1 MSIIEKAFDKLST
14 TLPAGNP
21 AGNPAAGNSAGI
33 AEPSLPQNSAI
44 AFLSETDAA
53 SARPSAV
60 ASATATAGFGEPH
73 ADSAALPAAAPAW
86 PHTEQQ
92 PASNDIR
99 NEPPQSGAHV
109 ESGIPIHINLDRL
122 RSLNIIT
129 PHGKYS
135 ATADEFR
142 MIKRPLLNK
151 ALDENITHGNLIMVT
166 SSLPGE
172 GKTFCAINLAM
183 SISMEMD
190 KTVLLVDADVAKPSL
205 MKNLGLAN
213 DKKGLLDLLQDNT
226 LGVSDVLMK
235 TNIANL
241 TIISAGQYVPHATEL
256 LASDA
261 MAKLLEELA
270 QRYHDRIILFDS
282 PPLLVTTES
291 SVLATHMGQIVVV
304 VEAERT
310 PQSALQNALALIEFC
325 NLTGVVLNKSQR
337 MPILDYGYGYG
348 YRYGQE

>member
-1 MSIIEKAFDKLST
+1 MSIIEKAFDKLSAP
-14 TLPAGNP
+14 LPPHQP
-21 AGNPAAGNSAGI
+21 AEFPAAECKDRHAAPMRTPTDTSASFSEITAGASQSAVPASGTLTSLF
-33 AEPSLPQNSAI
+33 AEPNA
-44 AFLSETDAA
+44 E
-53 SARPSAV
+53 
-60 ASATATAGFGEPH
+60 
-73 ADSAALPAAAPAW
+73 AAAIPGSPATL
-86 PHTEQQ
+86 PHTEQA
-92 PASNDIR
+92 ASNDLR
-99 NEPPQSGAHV
+99 EELPQSDAPT
-109 ESGIPIHINLDRL
+109 ETGISININLDRL

-129 PHGKYS
+129 PHGNYS
-135 ATADEFR
+135 STADEFR

-151 ALDENITHGNLIMVT
+151 ALDQNTTHGNLIMIT

-183 SISMEMD
+183 SISMEME

-205 MKNLGLAN
+205 MKSLGLSN
-213 DKKGLLDLLQDNT
+213 DKKGLLDLLRDNT
-226 LGVSDVLMK
+226 LSVSDVLMK

-241 TIISAGQYVPHATEL
+241 TILSAGQYVPHATEL

-261 MAKLLEELA
+261 MTKLLKELA

-291 SVLATHMGQIVVV
+291 SALATHMGQIVVV

>member
-14 TLPAGNP
+14 PLPANNP
-21 AGNPAAGNSAGI
+21 ADLSAAECKNHNTTTQ
-33 AEPSLPQNSAI
+33 LQ
-44 AFLSETDAA
+44 
-53 SARPSAV
+53 
-60 ASATATAGFGEPH
+60 TATSTAFSESSGGATLSP
-73 ADSAALPAAAPAW
+73 APASEQTMTALLTEPTVELAPTSDSSSTW
-86 PHTEQQ
+86 THTAQ
-92 PASNDIR
+92 PASNDLR
-99 NEPPQSGAHV
+99 DEPPQSGPHT
-109 ESGIPIHINLDRL
+109 ESDIKININLDRL

-129 PHGKYS
+129 PHGNYS

-151 ALDENITHGNLIMVT
+151 AFDPNITHGNLIMIT

-205 MKNLGLAN
+205 MKSLGLPN
-213 DKKGLLDLLQDNT
+213 DKKGLLDLLQDNS
-226 LGVSDVLMK
+226 LSVSDVLIK

-241 TIISAGQYVPHATEL
+241 TVLSAGQYVPHATEL

-325 NLTGVVLNKSQR
+325 NLSGIVLNKSQR
-337 MPILDYGYGYG
+337 IPILDYGYGYG

>member
-1 MSIIEKAFDKLST
+1 MSIIEKAFDKLSAPL
-14 TLPAGNP
+14 LPHPP
-21 AGNPAAGNSAGI
+21 AEFPAAECKDRHAAPMQTPADTFASFSEITSGASQSAVPASGTLTALF
-33 AEPSLPQNSAI
+33 AEPNA
-44 AFLSETDAA
+44 E
-53 SARPSAV
+53 
-60 ASATATAGFGEPH
+60 
-73 ADSAALPAAAPAW
+73 AAAIPSRSTL
-86 PHTEQQ
+86 PHTEQA
-92 PASNDIR
+92 ASNELR
-99 NEPPQSGAHV
+99 EELPQSDAPT
-109 ESGIPIHINLDRL
+109 ETGITININLDRL

-129 PHGKYS
+129 PHGNYS
-135 ATADEFR
+135 STADEFR

-151 ALDENITHGNLIMVT
+151 ALDQNTTHGNLIMIT

-183 SISMEMD
+183 SISMEME

-205 MKNLGLAN
+205 MKSLGLSN
-213 DKKGLLDLLQDNT
+213 DKKGLLDLLRDNT
-226 LGVSDVLMK
+226 LSVSDVLMK

-241 TIISAGQYVPHATEL
+241 TLLSAGQYVPHATEL

-261 MAKLLEELA
+261 MTKLLKELA

-325 NLTGVVLNKSQR
+325 NLTGVVLNKSQH
-337 MPILDYGYGYG
+337 MPIHDYGYGYG

>member
-1 MSIIEKAFDKLST
+1 MSIIEKAFDKLGSPLSAT
-14 TLPAGNP
+14 RQATELSGAEAINANSKPLLHTGSSSSFSELNDVVALSSI
-21 AGNPAAGNSAGI
+21 PAAGPTSDARFTEPAIESIPASASPSLRPY
-33 AEPSLPQNSAI
+33 AEPA
-44 AFLSETDAA
+44 
-53 SARPSAV
+53 
-60 ASATATAGFGEPH
+60 
-73 ADSAALPAAAPAW
+73 
-86 PHTEQQ
+86 
-92 PASNDIR
+92 ASNDLDD
-99 NEPPQSGAHV
+99 EPLGSDGDTEPDCK
-109 ESGIPIHINLDRL
+109 IHINLDRL
-122 RSLNIIT
+122 RSLNVIT
-129 PHGKYS
+129 PHGNYS
-135 ATADEFR
+135 STADEFR

-151 ALDENITHGNLIMVT
+151 ALDQDITHGNLIMIT

-205 MKNLGLAN
+205 MKSLGLSN
-213 DKKGLLDLLQDNT
+213 DKKGLLDLLQDSS

-241 TIISAGQYVPHATEL
+241 TILSAGQYVPHATEL

-291 SVLATHMGQIVVV
+291 SVLAKHMGQIVIV

-310 PQSALQNALALIEFC
+310 PQSALQNALALIEYC

-337 MPILDYGYGYG
+337 IPMLDYGYGYG

>member
-14 TLPAGNP
+14 PLPASKPSGHS
-21 AGNPAAGNSAGI
+21 AAENNDRTATQSV
-33 AEPSLPQNSAI
+33 PQNDTTSSFSA
-44 AFLSETDAA
+44 ADASSVQA
-53 SARPSAV
+53 SAT
-60 ASATATAGFGEPH
+60 SATATAPFAEFH
-73 ADSAALPAAAPAW
+73 TEPAAITAAASSW
-86 PHTEQQ
+86 AHTEQQ
-92 PASNDIR
+92 ASNDIR
-99 NEPPQSGAHV
+99 DEPTLTDVQP
-109 ESGIPIHINLDRL
+109 ENGIPIHINLDRL

-135 ATADEFR
+135 STADEFR

-151 ALDENITHGNLIMVT
+151 ALDQNITHGNLIMIT

-205 MKNLGLAN
+205 MKNLGLDN

-235 TNIANL
+235 TNVANL
-241 TIISAGQYVPHATEL
+241 TVISAGQYVPHATEL

-291 SVLATHMGQIVVV
+291 SVLAKHMGQIVVV

>member
-14 TLPAGNP
+14 PLPASKPSGRSAAENNERTATP
-21 AGNPAAGNSAGI
+21 AVPKNDTTASFSEADATPVQSSA
-33 AEPSLPQNSAI
+33 
-44 AFLSETDAA
+44 
-53 SARPSAV
+53 
-60 ASATATAGFGEPH
+60 ASATATARLAESHAEPV
-73 ADSAALPAAAPAW
+73 AITAAVSSW
-86 PHTEQQ
+86 PHTEQ
-92 PASNDIR
+92 PASNDID
-99 NEPPQSGAHV
+99 EPFPADPRP
-109 ESGIPIHINLDRL
+109 ENGIPIHINLDRL

-135 ATADEFR
+135 STADEFR

-151 ALDENITHGNLIMVT
+151 ALDENITHGNLIMIT

-205 MKNLGLAN
+205 MKNLGLDN

-235 TNIANL
+235 TNVANL
-241 TIISAGQYVPHATEL
+241 TVISAGQYVPHATEL

-291 SVLATHMGQIVVV
+291 SVLAKHMGQIVVV